1 MDAITLRQQETEAK
15 NKKSAKILSISI
27 HTLLLIVLIF
37 GFTKS
42 CETLPPP
49 KGNEGIMIAF
59 GDPNAGGG
67 YEEPVETEEAE
78 AEEAEEV
85 EAVETPA
92 PSEPTSTPETKPE
105 VKTADSDE
113 VAIKKK
119 REAAKKKVDADAK
132 RKADAKKKSDAKKK
146 ADAKKKSDAKKKAD
160 AEARAKALAEAK
172 AKAGGKFN
180 KPGSGSGSNSGN
192 AGDPNSTN
200 TGGGTGGGTTG
211 SGADIDGRSPKSKP
225 APPKNP
231 GVDGTAVIRICVDQN
246 GNVVSAKFTQK
257 GSSITSDAAI
267 KEAIANA
274 KKWKF
279 DSNPMAPDKQCGTV
293 TYQFKVK

>member
-146 ADAKKKSDAKKKAD
+146 ADA
-160 AEARAKALAEAK
+160 EARAKAKAKAKALAEALAK
-172 AKAGGKFN
+172 AKALAEGDKFN

-200 TGGGTGGGTTG
+200 TGG
-211 SGADIDGRSPKSKP
+211 SGADMKGRSPESKP
-225 APPKNP
+225 APPNNP
-231 GVDGTAVIRICVDQN
+231 GINGTAVIKICVDPK
-246 GNVVSAKFTQK
+246 GNVVSATFTQD
-257 GSSITSDAAI
+257 GSTITDETA
-267 KEAIANA
+267 KKNAIANA

-279 DSNPMAPDKQCGTV
+279 NSDLMTVDKVCGTV

>member
-200 TGGGTGGGTTG
+200 TGTGGGTTG
-211 SGADIDGRSPKSKP
+211 TGDGNVPGRNMKAKP
-225 APPKNP
+225 NPPKNP
-231 GVDGTAVIRICVDQN
+231 GINGTAVIKICVDPK
-246 GNVVSAKFTQK
+246 GNVVSADFTQK